1 MSEDKK
7 DNMKL
12 WEQVCVTDPAITK
25 HVGTRGG
32 FTAIDAQAQVKRAT
46 ELWGS
51 YGWKWGVRHCKYS
64 YVTEGEER
72 IVLEATLKADFF
84 YPIGEKDEAVIEIA
98 TDIAYKK
105 GNDTCKKLLTDLR
118 SKALS
123 LIGMNSDVFE
133 GKFDDNK
140 YVAGLKNGDQ
150 PAPITKTQLKS
161 ILQLM
166 NETETDPNDDKFIL
180 YLKNNFAVV
189 EIINLSEQQARRME
203 ATLQAKLDKQNA

>member
-12 WEQVCVTDPAITK
+12 WKQVCRTDPAITK
-25 HVGTRGG
+25 KIEYGKRK
-32 FTAIDAQAQVKRAT
+32 FTAIDAQAQIKRAT
-46 ELWGS
+46 ELWGP
-51 YGWKWGVRHCKYS
+51 YGSTWVVDSCTY
-64 YVTEGEER
+64 EFLGEDVMLQA
-72 IVLEATLKADFF
+72 IFH
-84 YPIGEKDEAVIEIA
+84 YPGGEFDMA
-98 TDIAYKK
+98 TDMKFKA
-105 GNDTCKKLLTDLR
+105 GNDTCKKLLTDLTT
-118 SKALS
+118 KALS
-123 LIGMNSDVFE
+123 KLGFNSDVFE

-140 YVAGLKNGDQ
+140 YVAELKNGNQ
-150 PAPITKTQLKS
+150 PVPISKAQLKS

-189 EIINLSEQQARRME
+189 EIVNLSEQQARRME